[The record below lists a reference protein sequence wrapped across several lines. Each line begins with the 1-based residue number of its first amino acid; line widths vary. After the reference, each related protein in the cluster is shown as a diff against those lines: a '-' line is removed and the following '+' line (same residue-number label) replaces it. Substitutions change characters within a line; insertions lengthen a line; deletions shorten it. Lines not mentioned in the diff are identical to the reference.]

1 MSAAPRCGG
10 LLLLA
15 LTLALPLLK
24 AAAQPQAPSAACAA
38 PADLL
43 QSETTL
49 PGLAPILAGHG
60 SLTVVAIG
68 GASTLGAA
76 AGDPDRAFPHR
87 LQEILRR
94 RFPTLS
100 VTVLNKAIPHQ
111 SAEEMVARFATDV
124 LPFQPDLV
132 LWETGTTDAVRGV
145 DLDTFAMTLQDGVD
159 QLRRRHVAVLLI
171 DLQYARVTESVI
183 EFEPYLDALHQFA
196 DANDVALFRRF
207 EIMQLWS
214 ENGAFDL
221 HDVPK
226 AARAAQAA
234 QLYGCLAERLADVI
248 VGASR

>member
-1 MSAAPRCGG
+1 MNRLFRYGC

-15 LTLALPLLK
+15 LALPL
-24 AAAQPQAPSAACAA
+24 AAAQPQPSPAECAA

-43 QSETTL
+43 QNEAIL
-49 PGLAPILAGHG
+49 PGLAPILADHG

-87 LQEILRR
+87 LQEILRHR
-94 RFPTLS
+94 LPALS

-124 LPFQPDLV
+124 LPFKPDLV

-145 DLDTFAMTLQDGVD
+145 DLDAFAMTLQEGVD

-171 DLQYARVTESVI
+171 DLQFARVTESVI
-183 EFEPYLDALHQFA
+183 DFEPYLDALHQFA

-207 EIMQLWS
+207 AIMQLWS

-221 HDVPK
+221 QNVAK

-248 VGASR
+248 LGASR